1 MKSLA
6 EKLNSQEINETYEND
21 IKRMRKKMKAAQVN
35 PEIINIVENTNWHP
49 DGYVKIE
56 DLVDILCII
65 YDKRFN

>member
-1 MKSLA
+1 MKDLR

-35 PEIINIVENTNWHP
+35 PKIIDIVENTNWHP

-65 YDKRFN
+65 YDQRFN

>member
-1 MKSLA
+1 MKNLT

-21 IKRMRKKMKAAQVN
+21 IKRMKKKMKAAQVN
-35 PEIINIVENTNWHP
+35 PKIINIVENTNWHP

-65 YDKRFN
+65 YDQRFD